1 MVSPTISTL
10 NPPAC
15 FHQACADYRDLV
27 QTHGRKWQRMFQ
39 HEREQR
45 SRLEQMVE
53 QLARQHSHLEQEA
66 KQHEVNK
73 QLSKKDSLTGG
84 ECSRTA
90 GAAECR

>member
-1 MVSPTISTL
+1 MCSR
-10 NPPAC
+10 
-15 FHQACADYRDLV
+15 QACADYRDLV

-73 QLSKKDSLTGG
+73 LLSKKDSLTGG
-84 ECSRTA
+84 M
-90 GAAECR
+90 

>member
-1 MVSPTISTL
+1 
-10 NPPAC
+10 
-15 FHQACADYRDLV
+15 
-27 QTHGRKWQRMFQ
+27 MFQ

-84 ECSRTA
+84 EWGARMPVEGSR
-90 GAAECR
+90 GGGRRQ

>member
-1 MVSPTISTL
+1 
-10 NPPAC
+10 
-15 FHQACADYRDLV
+15 
-27 QTHGRKWQRMFQ
+27 MFQ

-66 KQHEVNK
+66 KQHEVQK

-84 ECSRTA
+84 TWFPLELGGVHTGVNHAKTNLPCSHLTGYRVNGFA
-90 GAAECR
+90 SDSIR